1 MHPSISGMLGS
12 FRFDHLPEGRIRNTS
27 QLFHDLAHRLAEEV
41 PSSADVTHGLR
52 KLWDAK
58 NVFVYAV
65 AEDERV
71 KREEQA

>member
-1 MHPSISGMLGS
+1 MHPSIAGMLKS
-12 FRFDHLPEGRIRNTS
+12 FSAAHLPEGRIRETS
-27 QLFHDLAHRLAEEV
+27 MLFHDLAYRLAEEV
-41 PSSADVTHGLR
+41 PSSPDVTHGLR

-71 KREEQA
+71 KKEES

>member
-1 MHPSISGMLGS
+1 MLKS
-12 FRFDHLPEGRIRNTS
+12 FRFDHLPEGRIQDTS
-27 QLFHDLAHRLAEEV
+27 KLFHNLAWRLAEEV

-65 AEDERV
+65 AEDERE
-71 KREEQA
+71 KKEA